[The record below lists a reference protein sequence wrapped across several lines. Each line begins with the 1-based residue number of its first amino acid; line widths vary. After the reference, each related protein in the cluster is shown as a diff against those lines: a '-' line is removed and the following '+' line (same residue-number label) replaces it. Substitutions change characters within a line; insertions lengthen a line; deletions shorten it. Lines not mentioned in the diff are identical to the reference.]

1 MGRLLDRFFDWL
13 DDNLGKVFVFVCVL
27 LLAGAAALAWEN
39 HRVKT
44 QCPVEPV
51 CETRETTYYYQV
63 GHVMMPSTSRTETCT
78 CPAWET
84 DK

>member
-1 MGRLLDRFFDWL
+1 MRLLYRSEDWL
-13 DDNLGKVFVFVCVL
+13 FRNLGKVILACLLL

-51 CETRETTYYYQV
+51 CETRETTYYYKV
-63 GHVMMPSTSRTETCT
+63 GHVMMPSTSRTERCT
-78 CPAWET
+78 CPAWEEP
-84 DK
+84 